1 MGKEQETIFLNALEE
16 NQQRLFR
23 ICSIYS
29 KDSED
34 AKDLFQEV
42 LVHVWRSMATFKGK
56 SSFGTWM
63 FRIALNVCL
72 QIKSKHAKNQSRLI
86 KLDSI
91 EIANFSSEEKL
102 EEPNENLKSL
112 RRCITHLN
120 EGDKAIIAL
129 YLEELAYREIS
140 NILGM
145 TENNV
150 AVKIKRIK
158 SKLLNCINEI
168 S

>member
-1 MGKEQETIFLNALEE
+1 MRKEHETVFLNALEE

-42 LVHVWRSMATFKGK
+42 LVHVWRSMDTFKSK

-63 FRIALNVCL
+63 FRIAPNVCL
-72 QIKSKHAKNQSRLI
+72 QFKSKHTKNQSRLI
-86 KLDSI
+86 KLDSVT
-91 EIANFSSEEKL
+91 IANFSSEEKM
-102 EEPNENLKSL
+102 EEPNENLESL
-112 RRCITHLN
+112 RRCIKSLN

-129 YLEELAYREIS
+129 YLEEFTYKEI
-140 NILGM
+140 
-145 TENNV
+145 
-150 AVKIKRIK
+150 
-158 SKLLNCINEI
+158 
-168 S
+168 

>member
-1 MGKEQETIFLNALEE
+1 MRKEHETVFLNALEE

-42 LVHVWRSMATFKGK
+42 LVHVWRSMDTFKSK

-63 FRIALNVCL
+63 FRIAPNVCL
-72 QIKSKHAKNQSRLI
+72 QFKSKHTKNQSRLI
-86 KLDSI
+86 KLDSVT
-91 EIANFSSEEKL
+91 IANFSSEEKM
-102 EEPNENLKSL
+102 EEPNENLESL
-112 RRCITHLN
+112 RRCIKSLN

-129 YLEELAYREIS
+129 YLEEFAYKEI
-140 NILGM
+140 
-145 TENNV
+145 
-150 AVKIKRIK
+150 
-158 SKLLNCINEI
+158 
-168 S
+168 